1 MDKRALEST
10 IESIAERRKNGD
22 RRQSL
27 VVGVS
32 GIDASGKGYV
42 TRHIIERLQAR
53 RLRTLAIHGDEWL
66 NLPQKRFSPVRPA
79 HHFYNHA
86 LRLDDMF
93 RELILPLKRQRS
105 HRGIMN
111 VVEETATAHRE
122 QEFAFEDIDII
133 LVECIFLF
141 KRCVRPHIDLAVWI
155 DCSFETAI
163 NRAIRRI
170 QEGLSETET
179 IRAYE
184 TIYFPA
190 QRVHFRKDRPR
201 ETADFILFND

>member
-10 IESIAERRKNGD
+10 VESIVERRKNGD

-32 GIDASGKGYV
+32 GIDASGKGYI
-42 TRHIIERLQAR
+42 TQQIIERLLAC
-53 RLRTLAIHGDEWL
+53 RLRTVPLHGDEWL
-66 NLPQKRFSPVRPA
+66 NLPHQRFSRVRPA
-79 HHFYNHA
+79 HHFYEHA

-93 RELILPLKRQRS
+93 QELVLPLKRQRS
-105 HRGIMN
+105 HRGIMH
-111 VVEETATAHRE
+111 VVEETATAYRE
-122 QEFAFEDIDII
+122 EEFAFEDVDII

-141 KRCVRPHIDLAVWI
+141 KRRVRPHIDLALWI
-155 DCSFETAI
+155 DCSFETALK
-163 NRAIRRI
+163 RAIRRG
-170 QEGLSETET
+170 QEGLSEAET